1 MRQTVKNR
9 MIKNV
14 QMMAVGMMATAS
26 IMGTAAAMGVKM
38 DNIPFNV
45 LANPFQ
51 AVMTQGVAAIE
62 SGTLITSYDP
72 EVESIT
78 YEIQD
83 EGTLTI
89 KGEGDLSAVMLDSPS
104 STFEGRQDIKKVVV
118 EEGITSIGG

>member
-62 SGTLITSYDP
+62 LGSSGCQHFHERQHDCYKVNAHRQSNA
-72 EVESIT
+72 
-78 YEIQD
+78 
-83 EGTLTI
+83 G
-89 KGEGDLSAVMLDSPS
+89 LDS
-104 STFEGRQDIKKVVV
+104 FDRR
-118 EEGITSIGG
+118 IGKPLQIRDF